1 MVYLPQVFQFTP
13 LREGRPAGIF
23 DATRRP
29 YFNSRPSARGDDG
42 LHTLFERL
50 PDFNSRPSAR
60 GDIAALVAF
69 RHVEDFNS
77 RPSARGDREFVH
89 GAARVGIS
97 IHAPPRGA
105 TSQKNAK
112 KGFTRFQFTP
122 LREGRRAPVWYHI
135 IRSNISIHAPPRGA
149 TCAIL
154 VSSAGSISIHA
165 PPRGATRACWLAADG
180 ADISIHAPPR
190 GATEQ
195 NRRESGRRSYFN
207 SRPSA
212 RGDLIDKYKTI
223 DYTNFNSRPSA
234 RGDAFSRRGATYSQ
248 FQFTPL
254 REGRPLSRR
263 FLLSEENFNSRPS
276 ARGDEREPADDGAG
290 NYFNSRSSAR
300 GDGLV
305 G

>member
-77 RPSARGDREFVH
+77 RPSARGDIAKKCEK
-89 GAARVGIS
+89 GLYTIS

-105 TSQKNAK
+105 TGSSVVSYYQVKHFNSRPSARGDVRNT
-112 KGFTRFQFTP
+112 GFQCRK
-122 LREGRRAPVWYHI
+122 
-135 IRSNISIHAPPRGA
+135 
-149 TCAIL
+149 
-154 VSSAGSISIHA
+154 
-165 PPRGATRACWLAADG
+165 
-180 ADISIHAPPR
+180 
-190 GATEQ
+190 
-195 NRRESGRRSYFN
+195 YFN

-212 RGDLIDKYKTI
+212 RGDTC
-223 DYTNFNSRPSA
+223 
-234 RGDAFSRRGATYSQ
+234 
-248 FQFTPL
+248 
-254 REGRPLSRR
+254 
-263 FLLSEENFNSRPS
+263 LL
-276 ARGDEREPADDGAG
+276 ACG
-290 NYFNSRSSAR
+290 
-300 GDGLV
+300 
-305 G
+305 

>member
-1 MVYLPQVFQFTP
+1 MVLHELAFQFTP
-13 LREGRPAGIF
+13 LREGRHRKKMRKRA
-23 DATRRP
+23 
-29 YFNSRPSARGDDG
+29 
-42 LHTLFERL
+42 LH
-50 PDFNSRPSAR
+50 DFNSRPSAR
-60 GDIAALVAF
+60 GDGLQC
-69 RHVEDFNS
+69 
-77 RPSARGDREFVH
+77 
-89 GAARVGIS
+89 GIILS
-97 IHAPPRGA
+97 GQ
-105 TSQKNAK
+105 T
-112 KGFTRFQFTP
+112 FQFTP

-149 TCAIL
+149 TCVIL

-290 NYFNSRSSAR
+290 NYFNSRPSAR